1 MDGHV
6 YLDHNPW
13 TAQSGIYRDCQH
25 KGRVERVG
33 VKCTRTLVS
42 ARDLNTRHRTYSS
55 KFQYSSAITKD
66 RILFTFSM
74 GSQCNARQN
83 KKE

>member
-33 VKCTRTLVS
+33 VKCTRTIGPIFEQWS
-42 ARDLNTRHRTYSS
+42 KPWFKPPLNHAETWSV
-55 KFQYSSAITKD
+55 
-66 RILFTFSM
+66 
-74 GSQCNARQN
+74 
-83 KKE
+83 